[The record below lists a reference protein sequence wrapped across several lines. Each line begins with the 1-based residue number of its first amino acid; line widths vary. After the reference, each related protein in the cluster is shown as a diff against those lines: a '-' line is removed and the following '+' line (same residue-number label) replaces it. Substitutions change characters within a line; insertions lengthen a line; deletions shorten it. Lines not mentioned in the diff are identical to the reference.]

1 MEANAAEEACG
12 LRRGQMAVVVVVLA
26 VVVMV
31 MVVLAVVVVVA
42 VSDVGLEA
50 LGKVMRRQ
58 AIREQDLV
66 SSRRSTGPCSCAR
79 SSVAV
84 GRGGPVR
91 LMRLRPVE

>member
-12 LRRGQMAVVVVVLA
+12 LRREQMVVVMAVVVVVVLA

-31 MVVLAVVVVVA
+31 MVLVVVA

-84 GRGGPVR
+84 VA
-91 LMRLRPVE
+91 L

>member
-12 LRRGQMAVVVVVLA
+12 LRREQMVVVMAVVVS

-31 MVVLAVVVVVA
+31 IVVVVVV

-58 AIREQDLV
+58 A
-66 SSRRSTGPCSCAR
+66 
-79 SSVAV
+79 
-84 GRGGPVR
+84 
-91 LMRLRPVE
+91 

>member
-12 LRRGQMAVVVVVLA
+12 LRREQMAVVVVLA

-50 LGKVMRRQ
+50 LGKVMRIQ
-58 AIREQDLV
+58 A
-66 SSRRSTGPCSCAR
+66 
-79 SSVAV
+79 
-84 GRGGPVR
+84 
-91 LMRLRPVE
+91 

>member
-12 LRRGQMAVVVVVLA
+12 LRREVVVVVVMAVVVI
-26 VVVMV
+26 VVVIV
-31 MVVLAVVVVVA
+31 VVLAVVVVVA

-84 GRGGPVR
+84 VA
-91 LMRLRPVE
+91 L

>member
-12 LRRGQMAVVVVVLA
+12 LRWEQMVVVVILVVI
-26 VVVMV
+26 VVVV
-31 MVVLAVVVVVA
+31 VVVVVA

-84 GRGGPVR
+84 VA
-91 LMRLRPVE
+91 L

>member
-1 MEANAAEEACG
+1 MWSQMVAVVVVVV
-12 LRRGQMAVVVVVLA
+12 MAVVVVVLVI
-26 VVVMV
+26 VVVLV
-31 MVVLAVVVVVA
+31 VVVVVA

-84 GRGGPVR
+84 VA
-91 LMRLRPVE
+91 L

>member
-12 LRRGQMAVVVVVLA
+12 LRREQMVVVMAVVVVVLA
-26 VVVMV
+26 VVVLL
-31 MVVLAVVVVVA
+31 MVVVVVVVA

-66 SSRRSTGPCSCAR
+66 SSRRSTGPCSYAR

-84 GRGGPVR
+84 VA
-91 LMRLRPVE
+91 L

>member
-12 LRRGQMAVVVVVLA
+12 LRREQMVVVMAVVVVLA

-31 MVVLAVVVVVA
+31 MVVVVVA

-84 GRGGPVR
+84 VA
-91 LMRLRPVE
+91 L

>member
-12 LRRGQMAVVVVVLA
+12 LRREQMVVVMAVVVVVVMVI
-26 VVVMV
+26 VVVI
-31 MVVLAVVVVVA
+31 VLVVVVVVA

-79 SSVAV
+79 S
-84 GRGGPVR
+84 RR
-91 LMRLRPVE
+91 

>member
-1 MEANAAEEACG
+1 VEANAAEEACG
-12 LRRGQMAVVVVVLA
+12 LRREQMVVVMAVVVVVVI
-26 VVVMV
+26 VVV
-31 MVVLAVVVVVA
+31 LVVVVVVVT

-84 GRGGPVR
+84 VA
-91 LMRLRPVE
+91 L

>member
-12 LRRGQMAVVVVVLA
+12 LRREQMVVVMAVVVVVVI
-26 VVVMV
+26 VVV
-31 MVVLAVVVVVA
+31 LVVVVVVVT

-84 GRGGPVR
+84 VA
-91 LMRLRPVE
+91 L

>member
-12 LRRGQMAVVVVVLA
+12 LRREQMVVVMAVVVVVLA

-31 MVVLAVVVVVA
+31 MVLVVVA

-84 GRGGPVR
+84 VA
-91 LMRLRPVE
+91 L

>member
-12 LRRGQMAVVVVVLA
+12 LRREQMVVVMAVVVIVVVLA

-31 MVVLAVVVVVA
+31 MVVVA

-58 AIREQDLV
+58 A
-66 SSRRSTGPCSCAR
+66 
-79 SSVAV
+79 
-84 GRGGPVR
+84 
-91 LMRLRPVE
+91 